1 MAASSENF
9 SKISLDDINSRIL
22 QFLQTA
28 QYKEAEKL
36 SAWFIS
42 NYGETK
48 FEPVFYLGVAL
59 QFQGRVSEALK
70 IFQQALALNQ
80 QNINALQAIAS
91 CHEQLGNLQEAYQEL
106 LKVLEIAPSDAV
118 VHANL
123 GAISE
128 KLMQA
133 TNALTYYDQALELDP
148 KNHTSLLNRGSLLAS
163 MRKQMQGL
171 AHCRK
176 AYKTHPQSIGILFNL
191 VDALLGTFQ
200 YEEALTYCEL
210 GLSMQPRH
218 ANLLFKKGLILSC
231 LKQYESARRYLAE
244 AQVIDPKVLSN
255 FSPSFGDNKSNLGA
269 YLDPFTLYLDAM
281 YEAQEKCFWDYRAEY
296 INTWNEAIENRN
308 ENGVIRNAEFSFHIL
323 SLHITAENRLCYT
336 RNLTEGVQDLAWLEG
351 SQPFTYNTTP
361 RDKIRIGYCSSD
373 FRMHPTGLLSKQIY
387 GLHNKEQFEIYIYS
401 FFNAPQKNHVRA
413 AVENDATVFRD
424 VSELS
429 DREFAQ
435 QINQD
440 EIDILIDLNGYTAK
454 LRSKVFAM
462 RPAPIQVSYL
472 AYLQSMGADFI
483 DYVLLDGIVCPPK
496 KEKDWQEKVARLPHS
511 FYVYDT
517 DTSCAPINKTRAEF
531 GLPKDGMVYCCLN
544 TNYKIEPEIFT
555 VWMNVLKAVPNS
567 VLWLVSNDELT
578 IANLQNEA
586 AKRGVAGE
594 RIVFAEPLPHAEH
607 LLRYQLADLF
617 IDTFWYG
624 GHTTGLDAM
633 WQGLPV
639 LCCVG
644 EVPTSRVG
652 ASYQYVLEMPEMV
665 AESFEEYQAK
675 AIYYGTNPE
684 ALKKVK
690 QKLKEKI
697 RTTPLFDTPLTVKH
711 IEKAYQMMWQRYQ
724 DGLPPAT
731 FDVPDLR
738 VTH

>member
-9 SKISLDDINSRIL
+9 SNISLDDINSRIL

-28 QYKEAEKL
+28 QYKQAENL
-36 SAWFIS
+36 CVWFIS
-42 NYGETK
+42 NYGSIE

-59 QFQGRVSEALK
+59 QFQGKVKEALN
-70 IFQQALALNQ
+70 IFQQALALNPD
-80 QNINALQAIAS
+80 NLNVMQAIAS
-91 CHEQLGNLQEAYQEL
+91 CHEQLGNPQEAYQEL
-106 LKVLEIAPSDAV
+106 IKVLDISPTDAV

-128 KLMQA
+128 KLMRPKD
-133 TNALTYYDQALELDP
+133 ALAYYDKALELNS

-163 MRKQMQGL
+163 MRKQIQGL

-176 AYKTHPQSIGILFNL
+176 AYQTHPQSIGILFNL

-210 GLSMQPRH
+210 GLSVQPRH
-218 ANLLFKKGLILSC
+218 ANMLFKKGLILSC
-231 LKQYESARRYLAE
+231 LKHYESARRWLAE
-244 AQVIDPKVLSN
+244 AQVIDPNVLSN
-255 FSPSFGDNKSNLGA
+255 FLPSFCDNKSNLGA
-269 YLDPFTLYLDAM
+269 YLNPLTLYLDAM
-281 YEAQEKCFWDYRAEY
+281 YKAQEKCFWAYRAEY
-296 INTWNEAIENRN
+296 INTWKESIEN
-308 ENGVIRNAEFSFHIL
+308 EYEVIRNAEFSFHIL
-323 SLHITAENRLCYT
+323 SLPIAAEKRIGYT
-336 RNLTEGVQDLAWLEG
+336 RNLSEDVMDLAWLEG
-351 SQPFTYNTTP
+351 MQPFTYHTKL
-361 RDKIRIGYCSSD
+361 RDKIRVGYCSSD

-387 GLHNKEQFEIYIYS
+387 GLHDKEQFEIYVYS
-401 FFNAPQKNHVRA
+401 FFNASQKDHVRA
-413 AVENDATVFRD
+413 RVESDVTVFRD
-424 VSELS
+424 VSQLS
-429 DREFAQ
+429 DRELAI

-462 RPAPIQVSYL
+462 RPAPVQVSYL
-472 AYLQSMGADFI
+472 AYLQSMGANFI
-483 DYVLLDGIVCPPK
+483 DYVLLDGIVCPSN
-496 KEKDWQEKVARLPHS
+496 KEKDWQEKIARLPHN

-517 DTSCAPINKTRAEF
+517 ETSCTPISKTRAEF
-531 GLPKDGMVYCCLN
+531 GLPKDSMVYCCLN
-544 TNYKIEPEIFT
+544 TNYKIEPGIFT
-555 VWMNVLKAVPNS
+555 VWMNILKAVPNS
-567 VLWLVSNDELT
+567 VLWLVSNDEFT
-578 IANLQNEA
+578 IVNLQKEA
-586 AKRGVAGE
+586 LKRDVAAE

-639 LCCVG
+639 LCCIG
-644 EVPTSRVG
+644 DVPTSRVG

-665 AESFEEYQAK
+665 ADSFEEYQQK
-675 AIYYGTNPE
+675 AIYYGTNFE
-684 ALKKVK
+684 ALKEVK

-738 VTH
+738 TQH